1 MAIIIIL
8 LTAILIVQ
16 LISVAML
23 RFEEGSPAKDKDIL
37 EFLEKT
43 DKDYTKITQS
53 WSDSF
58 YIDTGYNSTSPRII
72 RNSKWF
78 LYYPY
83 TIEGVGVVPY
93 WYKSKKVIDRKF
105 SELFKGSQWDTNK
118 RKKLGLD

>member
-1 MAIIIIL
+1 MGAIIIL

-16 LISVAML
+16 LISGAML

-43 DKDYTKITQS
+43 DKDYTRIKRS
-53 WSDSF
+53 WSDRF
-58 YIDTGYNSTSPRII
+58 YIDTGYYNTSPRII

-78 LYYPY
+78 LCYPY
-83 TIEGVGVVPY
+83 IIEGIGVVPY
-93 WYKSKKVIDRKF
+93 WYKSKKVIDAKF
-105 SELFKGSQWDTNK
+105 SELFKGSQYDTNK